1 MNNEHRFV
9 ISNRVISVD
18 QIRDVSNYLQKTC
31 NYYLDLIQKDRERN
45 NNAYINNAVY
55 KYYNTLK
62 PEVKYDII
70 YTDDRHI
77 QITDSYTFENE
88 LNEPQFLKEITMQ
101 LYISYKNNEYNED
114 TEHTMSIYLTFT
126 QTSVYFSTTD
136 KNMNEQS
143 YNMNSYVRGILES
156 GEERYTGIVK
166 NKFLVKNIIGLAAGS
181 ILTFI
186 GFIILLLMKSGENET
201 IEMLFNNPL
210 LLILTGWLIAFVFG
224 SIIIKPIMDNL
235 YKEIDTAHSVYSN
248 MKDVYQKEYMKQ
260 NEVLI
265 GSNYNNLEKRNT
277 IRKIYS
283 ISKKVLLVRVGISL
297 IILLVLSII

>member
-88 LNEPQFLKEITMQ
+88 LNEPQFLKELTMQ

-166 NKFLVKNIIGLAAGS
+166 NKFFVKNIIGLAAGS

-210 LLILTGWLIAFVFG
+210 LLILTGWLIAFAFG
-224 SIIIKPIMDNL
+224 SIIIKPIIDNL
-235 YKEIDTAHSVYSN
+235 YKEIDTEHSVYSN
-248 MKDVYQKEYMKQ
+248 MKDIYQKEYMKQ

>member
-88 LNEPQFLKEITMQ
+88 LNEPQFLKELTMQ